1 MRRFNQTSIGKRIG
15 RAALAALVIPAL
27 SAITAQ
33 RAEAQIQT
41 NPTWAVLEFN
51 NASGKG
57 PENLG
62 ATAAE
67 AFRSELGKTGRYE
80 IIPAETVN
88 RALITLN
95 LQPPVTQRI
104 SLIRLGQEIG
114 ASNLVTG
121 DILNWRVVND
131 GKGKRADVILRVVV
145 TDVASGLAVNG
156 ASFVASSTVRPMDA
170 TEETL
175 LADALAIGATQG
187 VSEIISKDLPRGTI
201 LNTTTDQALVN
212 QGSRSGFA
220 VGQEVIV
227 LRGREQVGVGIVT
240 EVEPDSST
248 IKLVRTTRGL
258 QPGDRVRVIFTPKE
272 VSSKFTASGGVQVA
286 KPKPRSPN
294 SGLLTVAAVLGL
306 ALVLLGQGRASNDA
320 LVADFVAE
328 ATNEGIGGTPAIR
341 LSWKPDLL
349 TKGNEV
355 RDEWQVWRDDV
366 TTSPVLVVPG
376 NQISAIDTAD
386 VRTLQYQN
394 ITTVGGRSCDITEQ
408 EFEDAEDV
416 PGLVSGRPYRY
427 QVRLIYKLLSIDV
440 PGADTDSTYCYFA
453 SSRVSARGTATPFS
467 VPVTISPAAGA
478 TVNNPASV
486 TFSFQAAPTFVGTN
500 CEYVVQISDSLLFPK
515 NRTVTVAKFL
525 DNKLSPATI
534 TVDGVPV
541 TGLFAGATRLYWRV
555 GVRNLAD
562 KPGPKPDQFTGER
575 YVFSFGSEFLVP

>member
-1 MRRFNQTSIGKRIG
+1 VRRFKQLSIGRRIG
-15 RAALAALVIPAL
+15 RTALAALLIPAL
-27 SAITAQ
+27 SVVAAQ
-33 RAEAQIQT
+33 RAEAQIQS

-80 IIPAETVN
+80 IIPAETIS
-88 RALITLN
+88 RALTTLN

-121 DILNWRVVND
+121 DILNWRIVNE

-156 ASFVASSTVRPMDA
+156 ASFVASSTVRPPD
-170 TEETL
+170 TGEETL

-187 VSEIISKDLPRGTI
+187 VTEIISKDLPRGTI

-220 VGQEVIV
+220 VGQEVII
-227 LRGREQVGVGIVT
+227 LRGREQVGVGLVT

-248 IKLVRTTRGL
+248 VKLVRTTRGL
-258 QPGDRVRVIFTPKE
+258 QPGDKVRVIFTPKQ
-272 VSSKFTASGGVQVA
+272 VSDKFSPSGGVQVKKA
-286 KPKPRSPN
+286 APRSPN

-306 ALVLLGQGRASNDA
+306 ALVLLGQGRASNSA
-320 LVADFVAE
+320 LVSDFVAE
-328 ATNEGIGGTPAIR
+328 ATNEGVGGQPAIK
-341 LSWKPDLL
+341 LSWTPDLL

-355 RDEWQVWRDDV
+355 RDEWQIWRDDV

-376 NQISAIDTAD
+376 NQIFAVDTAD
-386 VRTLQYQN
+386 VRTVTYQD
-394 ITTVGGRSCDITEQ
+394 IQTVGGRACDVTERATT
-408 EFEDAEDV
+408 DAKDV
-416 PGLVSGRPYRY
+416 AGLVSGRPYRY
-427 QVRLIYKLLSIDV
+427 QVKLIYKLLSIDV
-440 PGADTDSTYCYFA
+440 PGANTNSTYCYFG
-453 SSRVSARGTATPFS
+453 SSKVGSKGTATPFA
-467 VPVTISPAAGA
+467 VPVTVSPAAGS

-486 TFSFQAAPTFVGTN
+486 TFTFQAAPTFAGVT

-515 NRTVTVAKFL
+515 SRTVTVAKFI
-525 DNKLSPATI
+525 DNKLSPATL

-555 GVRNLAD
+555 GVRNIAD
-562 KPGPKPDQFTGER
+562 KPGPKPDQYTGER